1 MVPGFNADAAELEK
15 IAAFVAGLCSVTLV
29 NLLPF
34 HLSGLH
40 KYERLGWGHSLDG
53 VETPSAELM
62 ERAAGAFRALQLPT
76 KIGG

>member
-1 MVPGFNADAAELEK
+1 MVPGFNDDAEELEK
-15 IAAFVAGLCSVTLV
+15 IAALVAGLRSVTLV

-34 HLSGLH
+34 HRSGLH

-62 ERAAGAFRALQLPT
+62 GRAADAFRRLNLPT
-76 KIGG
+76 KLGG

>member
-1 MVPGFNADAAELEK
+1 
-15 IAAFVAGLCSVTLV
+15 V

-34 HLSGLH
+34 HRSGLH

-53 VETPSAELM
+53 VATPSAELM
-62 ERAAGAFRALQLPT
+62 ERAADVFRRRHLPT